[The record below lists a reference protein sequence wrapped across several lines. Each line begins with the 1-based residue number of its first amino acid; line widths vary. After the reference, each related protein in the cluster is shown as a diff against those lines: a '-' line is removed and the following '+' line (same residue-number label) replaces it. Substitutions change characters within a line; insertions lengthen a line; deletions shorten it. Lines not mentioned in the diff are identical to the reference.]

1 MSLYRDEGVVLRT
14 SKLGEADRIITI
26 LTRGHGK
33 IRAVAKGVRRTKSR
47 FGARL
52 EPFMRV
58 DVLIAE
64 GRSLDVVSQAEA
76 VAAYGAPIAA
86 DYAAYEAANV
96 IVETID
102 KIATDNP
109 SRKSN
114 FIDCHHI
121 GDRTTYRFDYH
132 IRTGTSGQFHQAG
145 MHIFCLRIDAV
156 SRSKPGG
163 QSQFLVIYIHSY
175 HISTPQSRS
184 YHSPQTNHT
193 ASDHHYRV
201 VIGYLCTRYRMETDT
216 HRFDQRTITG

>member
-102 KIATDNP
+102 KIASTEHEQLPTPISAAHRRVERARQTIPRPASHRRLLCDARAWP
-109 SRKSN
+109 WPVGRHDWALRVVCGKAEPAYLSDRVRRCDVRSRP
-114 FIDCHHI
+114 HH
-121 GDRTTYRFDYH
+121 RMR
-132 IRTGTSGQFHQAG
+132 
-145 MHIFCLRIDAV
+145 AV
-156 SRSKPGG
+156 SHRS
-163 QSQFLVIYIHSY
+163 
-175 HISTPQSRS
+175 
-184 YHSPQTNHT
+184 
-193 ASDHHYRV
+193 
-201 VIGYLCTRYRMETDT
+201 C
-216 HRFDQRTITG
+216 